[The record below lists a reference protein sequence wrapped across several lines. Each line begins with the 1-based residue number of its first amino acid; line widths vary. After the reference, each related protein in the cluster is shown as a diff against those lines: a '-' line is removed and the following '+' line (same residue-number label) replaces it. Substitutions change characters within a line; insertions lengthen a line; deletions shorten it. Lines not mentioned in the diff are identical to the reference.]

1 MYHMDLVSGE
11 LGGIDRTIVVN
22 MSFDKKAFIK
32 LLDEA
37 GFFQESDYP
46 EDFYPR
52 LLESIEENANTYGE
66 TVFFKEDG
74 DKEACIEFVKDV
86 VKKGEKLAALL
97 KEIEDK
103 IDECVE
109 LADEVNLPFCVTTG
123 ATYSP
128 SEGGWTH
135 SHC

>member
-1 MYHMDLVSGE
+1 MDRVSGE

-22 MSFDKKAFIK
+22 MSFNKKALIK

-37 GFFQESDYP
+37 GFFQEFDYP
-46 EDFYPR
+46 DAFYPH
-52 LLESIEENANTYGE
+52 LLESIDKKLNTYGE
-66 TVFFKEDG
+66 TSLFKKSG
-74 DKEACIEFVKDV
+74 DKEACMEFVKDA

-109 LADEVNLPFCVTTG
+109 LANEVNLPFCVAVG

-128 SEGGWTH
+128 SEGGWT
-135 SHC
+135 SSTC

>member
-1 MYHMDLVSGE
+1 MDRVSGE

-22 MSFDKKAFIK
+22 MSFNKKAFIK
-32 LLDEA
+32 LLDEG
-37 GFFQESDYP
+37 GFFQEFDYP
-46 EDFYPR
+46 DDFYPH

-74 DKEACIEFVKDV
+74 DKEACIEFVKDA

-97 KEIEDK
+97 KEVEDK

-109 LADEVNLPFCVTTG
+109 LAEEVSLPFCLAVG

-128 SEGGWTH
+128 SGGGWT
-135 SHC
+135 SSNC

>member
-1 MYHMDLVSGE
+1 MDRVSGE

-22 MSFDKKAFIK
+22 MNFNKKAFIEF
-32 LLDEA
+32 LDKEY
-37 GFFQESDYP
+37 FFREFDYP
-46 EDFYPR
+46 EDFYPH

-66 TVFFKEDG
+66 TIFFKEDG
-74 DKEACIEFVKDV
+74 DKEACIEFVKDA

-109 LADEVNLPFCVTTG
+109 LADEVNLPFCVAVG

-128 SEGGWTH
+128 SDGGWT
-135 SHC
+135 SSNC